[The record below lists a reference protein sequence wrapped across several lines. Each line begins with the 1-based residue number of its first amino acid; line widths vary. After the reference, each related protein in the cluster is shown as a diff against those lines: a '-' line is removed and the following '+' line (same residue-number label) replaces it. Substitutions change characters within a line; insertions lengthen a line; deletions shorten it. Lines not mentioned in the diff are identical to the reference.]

1 MGFLCFGPFSSSSSS
16 PSSFLVFNLFGFV
29 CFAMEQVAGACVTL
43 RSQWRNKRRNSRA
56 NPLLVLTGG
65 STAGGISRP
74 FSLKPQSWTE
84 RWLKKQKKHLMFL
97 FCFVSPLFLLLFIF
111 FLRRWFNPR
120 WSMLRRDKSAPS
132 QRGPLYRHLKAA
144 PRDCDDDSENDSGSK
159 SGGGGTRLLPNRPTI
174 TYTST
179 WNKRAAPTFQ
189 SHWTFLFFFSRIF
202 SCAGL
207 LLDNNGDAGRG
218 QSRAFSGARDAVCI
232 SMSPDC
238 FALPCHPLV
247 KG

>member
-84 RWLKKQKKHLMFL
+84 RWLKTKKALNVFVL
-97 FCFVSPLFLLLFIF
+97 FCFSFVSPFI
-111 FLRRWFNPR
+111 
-120 WSMLRRDKSAPS
+120 
-132 QRGPLYRHLKAA
+132 Y
-144 PRDCDDDSENDSGSK
+144 
-159 SGGGGTRLLPNRPTI
+159 
-174 TYTST
+174 
-179 WNKRAAPTFQ
+179 
-189 SHWTFLFFFSRIF
+189 FFFTSLIQPAMVNVEKRQV
-202 SCAGL
+202 CA
-207 LLDNNGDAGRG
+207 
-218 QSRAFSGARDAVCI
+218 I
-232 SMSPDC
+232 STRP
-238 FALPCHPLV
+238 V
-247 KG
+247 I